1 MQIRR
6 DILVPA
12 TSVISCEDC
21 KPSQKIALDKNG
33 SYNFVCVCV
42 RVCVTEYDHPL
53 GYWILYTN
61 SFNVQIYKSIAC
73 LPTNWVTHT
82 TT

>member
-21 KPSQKIALDKNG
+21 EPSQKIALDKNG
-33 SYNFVCVCV
+33 SQDIQVNVDERF
-42 RVCVTEYDHPL
+42 L
-53 GYWILYTN
+53 SLY
-61 SFNVQIYKSIAC
+61 IY
-73 LPTNWVTHT
+73 
-82 TT
+82 